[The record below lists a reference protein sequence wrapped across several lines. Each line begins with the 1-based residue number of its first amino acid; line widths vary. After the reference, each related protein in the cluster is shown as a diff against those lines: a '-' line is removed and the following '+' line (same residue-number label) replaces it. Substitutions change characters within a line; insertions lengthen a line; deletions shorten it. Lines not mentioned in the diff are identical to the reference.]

1 MKNLLILG
9 LALTLAGCGGYH
21 KAKRDSGGSA
31 PRSLSGPIAITPNA
45 STTVYSAPV
54 SKPFANGPLQQACIA
69 SDRKA
74 RSSELCGCIQA
85 VANRTLSSSQQARA
99 VGFYRDPHSAQEVRT
114 SKRSTDEQF
123 WNTYASYAETAK
135 RTCS

>member
-21 KAKRDSGGSA
+21 KAKRDSGRSA
-31 PRSLSGPIAITPNA
+31 PRSISGPIAITPSA
-45 STTVYSAPV
+45 STTVISAPA
-54 SKPFANGPLQQACIA
+54 SKPFANGPLQKACIS

-74 RSSELCGCIQA
+74 RNSQLCGCIQA
-85 VANRTLSSSQQARA
+85 VANRTLNSSQQARA

-114 SKRSTDEQF
+114 SDRPGDERF
-123 WNTYASYAETAK
+123 WETYASYAETAK